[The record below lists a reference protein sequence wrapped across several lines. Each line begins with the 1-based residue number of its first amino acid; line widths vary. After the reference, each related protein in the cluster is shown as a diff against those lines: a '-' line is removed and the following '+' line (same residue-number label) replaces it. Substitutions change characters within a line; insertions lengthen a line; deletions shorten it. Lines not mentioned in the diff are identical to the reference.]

1 MALNELFGLDGKT
14 ALVTG
19 ASRGIGRAIAIG
31 LADAGADVAVVARR
45 LDPLKEVA
53 ADIESLGRRALVF
66 ACDTTEA
73 APTQRMVSELVDE
86 FGALDIVVNNV
97 GGFSHIGPFLELS
110 GGDWARVVHSNLDS
124 TVNVCAAVGPHLV
137 RHGGSVIN
145 VASIAGLAGVAALS
159 PYAAAKA
166 AVISLTRT
174 LATEWASAGVRV
186 NAVAPG
192 WVDTELTQ
200 RFAGDAAASAELMR
214 AVPMGRWGTPEDI
227 IGTVIYLAGNASR
240 LVTGSCVTV
249 DGGTTCNAGGPAMTE
264 LLAMGRIP
272 V

>member
-124 TVNVCAAVGPHLV
+124 TVNVCAAVGAPRGREGGAGEKV
-137 RHGGSVIN
+137 STQPRH
-145 VASIAGLAGVAALS
+145 
-159 PYAAAKA
+159 
-166 AVISLTRT
+166 
-174 LATEWASAGVRV
+174 
-186 NAVAPG
+186 
-192 WVDTELTQ
+192 
-200 RFAGDAAASAELMR
+200 
-214 AVPMGRWGTPEDI
+214 
-227 IGTVIYLAGNASR
+227 
-240 LVTGSCVTV
+240 
-249 DGGTTCNAGGPAMTE
+249 AGGRGLWPAP
-264 LLAMGRIP
+264 R
-272 V
+272 